1 MPLSLCPEHR
11 GEPSTKP
18 RGRRTTP
25 HDTAMACPGPHDD
38 DLAQIREFL
47 AQNPMAIK
55 IIAAQR
61 MCADGFVLVVL
72 AACGLLWLLYHRI
85 AAVLNPSRPGG
96 MRGGRR
102 QGPGSA
108 VPKRGAASHDS
119 GFASAIQ
126 IEPRRKVIIDPE
138 DESNLRVFVRTSS
151 PAGRFTARKVQNL
164 QEIA

>member
-1 MPLSLCPEHR
+1 
-11 GEPSTKP
+11 
-18 RGRRTTP
+18 
-25 HDTAMACPGPHDD
+25 MACPGPHDD